1 MLRDYQEDICR
12 RVREAFV
19 THRSVMMQMPTGTG
33 KTAVLASLVMEELKD
48 ERIKGGC
55 AKVLIVAHR
64 RELIRQI
71 KETIKRMVVTPP
83 PGEAS
88 MPPGEAPLPPGG
100 GIVVESIQTISRRIG
115 NPPPG
120 GWGGCFC

>member
-83 PGEAS
+83 PGEA
-88 MPPGEAPLPPGG
+88 PPPPGG

-115 NPPPG
+115 NPPSG
-120 GWGGCFC
+120 GWGSRGWLCFR